1 MRTDLSALPVFTA
14 VAEASS
20 FTEAA
25 EKLHLTRSAI
35 SKTIGRLE
43 DQIGTQLF
51 HRTTRNVSLTPEGA
65 QYYEYCKR
73 ALTEISAAEMLLDAG
88 RMEVAGRLKISVP
101 VLFGQSRVLPI
112 LTSFAKDHPAL
123 TLEMSFNDRIVDLID
138 EDFDIAIRIGELSDR
153 QGSQLVARR
162 LGEHGMKFCAAPHY
176 FKSHPVPT
184 TIEELLLGESI
195 AYARSGMIQAWRFK
209 DTDNFERSIE
219 PKSRYVMD
227 DFQAILQLVKSG
239 IGVAWLPDFF
249 IEEDIAR
256 GQIVELLPSLNS
268 ITFPISTVWRHNTPL
283 PLKIRL
289 AIDHLITGLE
299 RIRF

>member
-176 FKSHPVPT
+176 FENHPVPT